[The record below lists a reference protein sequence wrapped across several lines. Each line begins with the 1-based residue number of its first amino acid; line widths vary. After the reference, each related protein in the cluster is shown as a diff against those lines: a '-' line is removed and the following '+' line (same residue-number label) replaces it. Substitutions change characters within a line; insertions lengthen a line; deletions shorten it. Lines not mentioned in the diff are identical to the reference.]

1 MDRMELEREVD
12 LNFDAFVE
20 ELPEIMPNHAGEYVL
35 MKNGQMVSFHASA
48 DAALSAGRAAFAD
61 GIYSIQEVTDRPID
75 LGFFSHAVDPRIA

>member
-1 MDRMELEREVD
+1 LELEREVD

-20 ELPEIMPNHAGEYVL
+20 ELPEIMPKHAGEYVL
-35 MKNGQMVSFHASA
+35 MKNGRMVSFHSSA
-48 DAALSAGRAAFAD
+48 DAALSAGRATYAD